1 MSSDQD
7 YAAFLDK
14 ANEDPAKGVAASGA
28 GRKKR
33 VEFRTTEEGVVVP
46 AVLIRV
52 CSRGAFYVSDADEPF
67 KPVALGWDEGGK
79 GLPDEGEFFFFFSF
93 FFFLFILFVVC
104 LVCRFVGWVVD

>member
-79 GLPDEGEFFFFFSF
+79 GLPDEGEFFFFF
-93 FFFLFILFVVC
+93 FFLLFLVHFIRCLFGLSFC
-104 LVCRFVGWVVD
+104 WVGC

>member
-28 GRKKR
+28 GKKKR
-33 VEFRTTEEGVVVP
+33 VEFRTTEEGVTVP

-67 KPVALGWDEGGK
+67 KPVALAWDEAGK
-79 GLPDEGEFFFFFSF
+79 GLPDEGEFFSL
-93 FFFLFILFVVC
+93 FFLVCVILCCFVRR
-104 LVCRFVGWVVD
+104 LSGWVC